1 MLDLYLRSHLKHGPH
16 SIRSCL
22 GRLAGFCVSIA
33 TIPALSQVGAR
44 PLVVR
49 SGVPTRPYVIRAAK
63 PLLAELGD
71 RPRPCAYVGRCP
83 REDQE
88 RGGSGATHTKP
99 QRGFAALA
107 TYVQPLLL
115 QALVADRR
123 GVQKTSTTAQ
133 RRTQCNVPALSLYPL
148 SRLFRIGI
156 LSTNQVRPE

>member
-33 TIPALSQVGAR
+33 TNPALSQVGTR

-49 SGVPTRPYVIRAAK
+49 SGVTTRPCVSRAAK

-71 RPRPCAYVGRCP
+71 RPRLACAYVGRCP

-88 RGGSGATHTKP
+88 RSGSGATHTKRKDVCTAATSE
-99 QRGFAALA
+99 RGRLCAVAGW
-107 TYVQPLLL
+107 L
-115 QALVADRR
+115 QTGER
-123 GVQKTSTTAQ
+123 GAQKHHNAIHQETDKCHI
-133 RRTQCNVPALSLYPL
+133 RT
-148 SRLFRIGI
+148 FGI
-156 LSTNQVRPE
+156 SQSPMSE